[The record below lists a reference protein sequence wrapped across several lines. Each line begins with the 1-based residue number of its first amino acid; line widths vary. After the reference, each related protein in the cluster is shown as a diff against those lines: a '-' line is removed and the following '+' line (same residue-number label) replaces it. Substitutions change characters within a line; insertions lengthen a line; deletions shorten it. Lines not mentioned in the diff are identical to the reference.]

1 MLGTMK
7 SIPVLLVLLAGDP
20 ADIEW
25 APDLETAFERS
36 KQDGRPVIA
45 YFTFDT

>member
-1 MLGTMK
+1 MK
-7 SIPVLLVLLAGDP
+7 SFHALFVLGAVAFAGDP
-20 ADIEW
+20 AAIEW

-36 KQDGRPVIA
+36 KEDGRPVIA